1 VNGTNA
7 GIFKNA
13 GTFSYARIFGAGHEV
28 PAYKY
33 GNLDYG
39 QAAAQFFS
47 QIMSNSSLSST

>member
-1 VNGTNA
+1 MNGTNA